1 MIPCVFRTDMTSL
14 FAPRNVILAAVAAY
28 ALAVGGAALERR
40 AAGVDADA
48 LVAAAIAMSGAPAD
62 RAAAMESFMRPM
74 LANYPIVI
82 LIGVAIGWT
91 ALTTI
96 FFLVLK
102 LVDAGL
108 TWGTVFAATI
118 YAALAQAAARLVLT
132 AALSASRQPTAE
144 EIVQQTFLNTNVA
157 AALSPDSAAWLL
169 ALGRSLDAL
178 SILYLMVFTA
188 VLGAS
193 GRSRASDGALA
204 TAVGITF
211 GLWIVVRVGWAF
223 AFGR

>member
-1 MIPCVFRTDMTSL
+1 MIPCVFHTEMVSL

-48 LVAAAIAMSGAPAD
+48 LVAAMVAMSGAPAG

-82 LIGVAIGWT
+82 LIAVAIGWT

-102 LVDAGL
+102 LVDAL
-108 TWGTVFAATI
+108 
-118 YAALAQAAARLVLT
+118 
-132 AALSASRQPTAE
+132 
-144 EIVQQTFLNTNVA
+144 IV
-157 AALSPDSAAWLL
+157 S
-169 ALGRSLDAL
+169 
-178 SILYLMVFTA
+178 
-188 VLGAS
+188 
-193 GRSRASDGALA
+193 
-204 TAVGITF
+204 
-211 GLWIVVRVGWAF
+211 
-223 AFGR
+223 

>member
-1 MIPCVFRTDMTSL
+1 MASL

-48 LVAAAIAMSGAPAD
+48 LVAAMVAMSGAPAD
-62 RAAAMESFMRPM
+62 RAATMESFMRPM

-82 LIGVAIGWT
+82 LIAVAIGWT

-108 TWGTVFAATI
+108 TWGTVFAATV

-144 EIVQQTFLNTNVA
+144 EIVQGTFLNTNVA
-157 AALSPDSAAWLL
+157 AALSADSAAWLL

-193 GRSRASDGALA
+193 GRSRASDNALA
-204 TAVGITF
+204 MAVGTCF
-211 GLWIVVRVGWAF
+211 VLWIVVRVGWAF